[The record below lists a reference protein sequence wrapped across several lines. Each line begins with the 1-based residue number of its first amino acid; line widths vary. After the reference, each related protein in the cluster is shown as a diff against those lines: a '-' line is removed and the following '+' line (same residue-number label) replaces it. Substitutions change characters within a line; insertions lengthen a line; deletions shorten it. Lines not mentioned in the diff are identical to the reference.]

1 MPDSKTVLGGGRF
14 ELLRKLG
21 VGGMGSVFEARDRK
35 RDVRVALKS
44 LGQIDPITVGSFK
57 AEFRD
62 FQHLHHPNLVVL
74 DEFFSEGNEWHF
86 TMELLDGKDF
96 LSHVRHARDH
106 ASKATPIP
114 ENLPTEM
121 ASDAEPIKTASL
133 GRSGRV
139 RMYPGTLDLAA
150 LRETLRQL
158 TAGLAHLH
166 SAGKVHRDVKS
177 SNVIITDD
185 GRTVLLDFGVSVDI
199 HGKGV
204 QLAGTPLYMAPEL
217 FWHSATPAADW
228 YSVGVL
234 LYQALTGIDPWQ
246 GGGISGLLTTKRP
259 PPAHP
264 SELDP
269 SVPEELGE
277 LCLSL
282 LEANPKHRAGRRAI
296 LDWIDQDHLLDASSP
311 DLAGEDE
318 TDVNIFIGRSRE
330 LSSLRH
336 AFDALPIS
344 EGPLV
349 VFVQGETGIGKSAL
363 VENFVDTLDASDP
376 PTVLR
381 GRVLEEEVVPYKSV
395 DGIIDALGEQF
406 LELGYERVKPL
417 LPEHFNIVADVFPV
431 LRRSAA
437 VAELPRTAIP
447 DPNERRTL
455 MFAALKECLRRL
467 SERTNLVLLVDDLQW
482 SDADSLLLWNDLLA
496 APGAPR
502 MLFIATLR
510 SDRSGSI
517 RPSRR
522 PPSFMQNL
530 AVSLPSL
537 PIPTTSLWLARLSED
552 ESLAYVEARAG
563 SRNSIVPEDVVHA
576 ASGHPLFL
584 DELIRYRGGGIETG
598 ELTLQH
604 VLRGRIGQLE
614 PEQRTYL
621 QLACVAAKPLPRGLY
636 SKAAGLSHGAGLRAF
651 KSLRAARLIRT
662 GRTTGPDGDDW
673 VDALH
678 DQVRNAC
685 IANCSD
691 DERAALHRAI
701 ATTME
706 SEARLD
712 AEQLVVEWRQAGDRK
727 KTAHYAEGAGDAA
740 FHALAFAKAADF
752 YAEALELSED
762 HTDESRARLQERY
775 GRCLRN
781 AGKARAAADVFLPLA
796 ALLPD
801 ERAFSLRCETTEL
814 LLRSGYVDEAI
825 VVAKS
830 LLTAVGESL
839 PGGDRTAL
847 AGLAWGRIRIGAGR
861 HRWKPR
867 TSYDPNELR
876 KLDALWSVSLG
887 LGSIEQLPSF
897 ALCARYVYLSL
908 ELGEPMRVARA
919 FAMES
924 LTAAA
929 QGAQDDAR
937 KYVAEAKITAAL
949 VPQAAP
955 ELAIVWSA
963 EALAAVM
970 TGSWTHALDSAR
982 SAKLRIQKE
991 CVGAVGESSMAI
1003 EAELWALAAT
1013 GQYAEL
1019 YRAATRERADAEKDD
1034 DLYASIA
1041 ASSGLPNLAWVAHD
1055 EAARAITVTSSI
1067 TARWSQRGVYVQ
1079 HLFDAYARA
1088 QAHLYLNEASVAAE
1102 CFAEFDRKAKG
1113 KLILVPHMM
1122 RVFRA
1127 ELECRIAL
1135 SLLFASPSSAARL
1148 VVTRQLKKLRQL
1160 KVEWGAALALLV
1172 EAGRLHADGTRA
1184 SAARTARS
1192 AASALAKAGMSAH
1205 SAAALAYSERL
1216 DGRAASVENAGLGAR
1231 GVVNPAAFIVL
1242 LVPGY
1247 DRSAGTL
1254 SS

>member
-1 MPDSKTVLGGGRF
+1 MLDLNTTLGGGRF
-14 ELLRKLG
+14 VLLRKLG
-21 VGGMGSVFEARDRK
+21 VGGMGSVYEALDQK
-35 RDVRVALKS
+35 RNVHVALKS
-44 LGQIDPITVGSFK
+44 LGQIDAVTVGSFK

-86 TMELLDGKDF
+86 TMELLTGKDL
-96 LSHVRHARDH
+96 LSHVRHALG
-106 ASKATPIP
+106 P
-114 ENLPTEM
+114 
-121 ASDAEPIKTASL
+121 ASDAASISENL
-133 GRSGRV
+133 STELLSAAERTEASPRGSGRV
-139 RMYPGTLDLAA
+139 RVYPGSVDIAA

-158 TAGLAHLH
+158 AAGLAHLH

-199 HGKGV
+199 RGKGV

-234 LYQALTGIDPWQ
+234 LYQALTGMDPWQ
-246 GGGISGLLTTKRP
+246 GGGISGLVTTKRP
-259 PPAHP
+259 PPVHP

-296 LDWIDQDHLLDASSP
+296 LDWIDQDDLDASSQ
-311 DLAGEDE
+311 DTDEAEE
-318 TDVNIFIGRSRE
+318 TDVNVFIGRGRE
-330 LSSLRH
+330 LASLRR
-336 AFDALPIS
+336 AFDALPIAD
-344 EGPLV
+344 EPLV

-363 VENFVDTLDASDP
+363 VENFVSTLDASDP

-455 MFAALKECLRRL
+455 MFVALKECLRRL

-482 SDADSLLLWNDLLA
+482 SDADSLQLWNDLLR

-522 PPSFMQNL
+522 PPSFVQNL
-530 AVSLPSL
+530 AGSLPSL

-552 ESLAYVEARAG
+552 ESLAYVEARAS

-584 DELIRYRGGGIETG
+584 DELIRYRGHAIKTG

-604 VLRGRIGQLE
+604 VLRGRIEQLE

-712 AEQLVVEWRQAGDRK
+712 AEQLVVEWRQAGDRE
-727 KTAHYAEGAGDAA
+727 KTAHYAVDAGDAS

-762 HTDESRARLQERY
+762 RTAESRVRLQERY
-775 GRCLRN
+775 GRSLRN

-801 ERAFSLRCETTEL
+801 DRAFSLRCETTEL

-830 LLTAVGESL
+830 LLTAVDESL
-839 PGGDRTAL
+839 PRGSRAAL
-847 AGLAWGRIRIGAGR
+847 AGLAWGRIRIGVGR

-867 TSYDPNELR
+867 TSYAPRELR

-929 QGAQDDAR
+929 QGAQADAA
-937 KYVAEAKITAAL
+937 KYGAEAKVTAAL
-949 VPQAAP
+949 VPQAAS

-970 TGSWTHALDSAR
+970 TGRWTHALDSAR

-991 CVGAVGESSMAI
+991 CVGAVGESSMAV

-1019 YRAATRERADAEKDD
+1019 YRAATRAHAQAEKND

-1113 KLILVPHMM
+1113 TLILVPHMM

-1135 SLLFASPSSAARL
+1135 SLLFASPNPTARL
-1148 VVTRQLKKLRQL
+1148 TVTRHLKKLRQL
-1160 KVEWGAALALLV
+1160 KAEWGAALALLV
-1172 EAGRLHADGTRA
+1172 EAGRQHADGTRT

-1231 GVVNPAAFIVL
+1231 GVVDPAAFIAL

-1247 DRSAGTL
+1247 EHSAGAPK
-1254 SS
+1254 S